1 MRWFGSFELATLR
14 ALNSARFLRV
24 GLVAAGVVAAGLALS
39 ALLAATNSS
48 PAQPG
53 ATPVKLGPSGLPI
66 PRFVSLKADR
76 VNVRRGPGK
85 THAIAWV
92 FARQGLPVEI
102 IAEFENWRQVRDSDG
117 AEGWVFHGL
126 RSGRRTA
133 VVAPWSKED
142 TLPMRAAAGSSA
154 QVVAR
159 VEPGVLG
166 RIASCDGTWCQ
177 MQISE
182 FSGWIPQESLWGAY
196 VGEIIK

>member
-1 MRWFGSFELATLR
+1 MATLR
-14 ALNSARFLRV
+14 ALNSARFVRA
-24 GLVAAGVVAAGLALS
+24 GLWVAAIVAGALAVS
-39 ALLAATNSS
+39 ALLAATSSS

-53 ATPVKLGPSGLPI
+53 VTPVKLGPSGLPI

-126 RSGRRTA
+126 LSGRRTA
-133 VVAPWSKED
+133 VVAPWSKEE
-142 TLPMRAAAGSSA
+142 TLPLRASAGYSAAA
-154 QVVAR
+154 VVR

-166 RIASCDGTWCQ
+166 RIENCDGTWCRLR
-177 MQISE
+177 IAE
-182 FSGWIPQESLWGAY
+182 YSGWIEQEALWGAY